1 MRSINFLF
9 VFLNLFDD
17 MESRYPNRFVPGT
30 MRIIRQCADYQK
42 DMLFR
47 ESPIPP
53 DQFESITLV
62 ATLLQCLIMSRDL
75 AKFDM
80 WSEGTQTLNGSTV
93 VEMRPEEDDP
103 YYGLLPSITIKR
115 TDRPTDTTEPRYA
128 NESPQNFPVILT
140 KCVALTQ
147 QTIFRRRPREFPGLV
162 YCLCLMSLIAK
173 PLRPLPKF
181 MSPIIKAGDASTTS
195 STNCANCIY
204 FAPRMSIRL
213 QKRSIFQSMPNR
225 SIAIVLQLNIS
236 KLLTNRGARQASTK
250 RKCGPF

>member
-1 MRSINFLF
+1 MPMRSINFLF

-53 DQFESITLV
+53 DQFEN
-62 ATLLQCLIMSRDL
+62 L

-147 QTIFRRRPREFPGLV
+147 QTIFRRRPREFPGLNFG
-162 YCLCLMSLIAK
+162 
-173 PLRPLPKF
+173 PLQCEGKGTCFFHEVGQFAFFDDYVREKCS
-181 MSPIIKAGDASTTS
+181 MCAGRVQDEDLDVDSNDDYDDDS
-195 STNCANCIY
+195 EEDFSEDSNDN
-204 FAPRMSIRL
+204 FNENSEN
-213 QKRSIFQSMPNR
+213 SF
-225 SIAIVLQLNIS
+225 
-236 KLLTNRGARQASTK
+236 GED
-250 RKCGPF
+250 